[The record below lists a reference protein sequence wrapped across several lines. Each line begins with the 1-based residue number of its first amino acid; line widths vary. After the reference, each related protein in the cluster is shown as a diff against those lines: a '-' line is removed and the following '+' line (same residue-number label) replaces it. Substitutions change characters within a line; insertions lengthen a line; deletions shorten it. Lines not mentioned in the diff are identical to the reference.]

1 MWWIVAWVAF
11 TIVGVAG
18 TTASLNSFRF
28 SQRVAREARD
38 MAASSGTPPAV
49 EPSQLSAL
57 PVPVQR
63 YLTKAIGA
71 RSRGIGRVHL
81 QHGGFFRPSMTGS
94 WLSIRGE
101 QYFTTNPPGFIWW
114 GRVRIAPGL
123 WIDARDRSVNAAGNM
138 HVTIESTVTI
148 ANSSGPELDEGA
160 LLRLLGEMAWFP
172 TAFADDRYVRWS
184 AIDNQRATATL
195 HVNNRTVS
203 GEFEFGPDDL
213 PATFS
218 ASRYRDVGGGK
229 SVLTPFVGRI
239 SNFRSVDG
247 VLVPHRVV
255 AAWIIGGQTI
265 EYVNFEIQRLKFDE
279 TQSD

>member
-1 MWWIVAWVAF
+1 MWWIVGWVTV
-11 TIVGVAG
+11 TIAGVVG
-18 TTASLNSFRF
+18 TTASVNSLRF
-28 SQRVAREARD
+28 SHRVARESRG
-38 MAASSGTPPAV
+38 MSASSAAPPAV
-49 EPSQLSAL
+49 EPARLAAV
-57 PVPVQR
+57 PAPVQR
-63 YLTKAIGA
+63 YLGKALGA

-81 QHGGFFRPSMTGS
+81 RHGGFFRPSVTGS
-94 WLSIRGE
+94 WLPIRGE

-123 WIDARDRSVNAAGNM
+123 WIDARDRSVNAVGNM
-138 HVTIESTVTI
+138 LVTIESTVTI
-148 ANSSGPELDEGA
+148 ANSSGPQLDEGA

-184 AIDNQRATATL
+184 ATDSQRARATL
-195 HVNNRTVS
+195 QVNNRTVS

-239 SNFRSVDG
+239 SDFRSIDG

-255 AAWIIGGQTI
+255 AAWIIDGETI
-265 EYVNFEIQRLKFDE
+265 EYVNFEVQELKFDE
-279 TQSD
+279 TESN

>member
-1 MWWIVAWVAF
+1 MWWIVGWVVVM
-11 TIVGVAG
+11 IVGAAG
-18 TTASLNSFRF
+18 TVASLNSVRF
-28 SQRVAREARD
+28 SHRVAREARD
-38 MAASSGTPPAV
+38 MSASSAAPPAV
-49 EPSQLSAL
+49 EPARLPAL
-57 PVPVQR
+57 PAPVQR
-63 YLTKAIGA
+63 YLAKAVGA

-81 QHGGFFRPSMTGS
+81 RHGGFFRPSMTGS
-94 WLSIRGE
+94 WLPIRGE

-138 HVTIESTVTI
+138 LVRVESTVTI

-184 AIDNQRATATL
+184 AVDNQHATATL

-213 PATFS
+213 PAAFS

-229 SVLTPFVGRI
+229 SLMTPFVGRT
-239 SNFRSVDG
+239 SDFRSVDG

-255 AAWIIGGQTI
+255 AAWIIDGKTI
-265 EYVNFEIQRLKFDE
+265 EYVNFEVQALKFDE
-279 TQSD
+279 SQSN